1 MSKLSAFVRMAM
13 GIVEKT
19 ALRMYGLQ
27 QGFNQGNQNRIK

>member
-1 MSKLSAFVRMAM
+1 MSKLSAFVCMAM

-27 QGFNQGNQNRIK
+27 QVSTKEIKIA